1 MEQDVFHQ
9 NVEAHPEWGWRTV
22 YVCIYTHCIYVQICR
37 LSPCVPGPPTP
48 KVSETNLTLEEEAVS
63 LAQSIPPIFNAE
75 KFRRYQLDLVPK
87 FSQWM
92 ALSVEVKM
100 ASESSNFLPS
110 LALRVAL

>member
-1 MEQDVFHQ
+1 MYFITVLKPILNEVDVLYMCVRICQ
-9 NVEAHPEWGWRTV
+9 VG
-22 YVCIYTHCIYVQICR
+22 HCV
-37 LSPCVPGPPTP
+37 LEPPS
-48 KVSETNLTLEEEAVS
+48 KVNETNLTLEEGAVS
-63 LAQSIPPIFNAE
+63 LAQSTPPIFNAE
-75 KFRRYQLDLVPK
+75 KFRRFQLDSVPK

>member
-1 MEQDVFHQ
+1 MYFIKVLLPILNEVDVLYMCVRICQ
-9 NVEAHPEWGWRTV
+9 VG
-22 YVCIYTHCIYVQICR
+22 HCV
-37 LSPCVPGPPTP
+37 LEPPS
-48 KVSETNLTLEEEAVS
+48 KVNETNLTLEEGAVS
-63 LAQSIPPIFNAE
+63 LAQSTPPIFNAE
-75 KFRRYQLDLVPK
+75 KFRRFQLDSVPK

>member
-1 MEQDVFHQ
+1 MYFIKMLKPILNEVDVLYMCVYIH
-9 NVEAHPEWGWRTV
+9 TV
-22 YVCIYTHCIYVQICR
+22 YVSKYAGSVTVCQD
-37 LSPCVPGPPTP
+37 PPS
-48 KVSETNLTLEEEAVS
+48 KVTETNLTLEEGAVS
-63 LAQSIPPIFNAE
+63 LAQSTPPIFNAK
-75 KFRRYQLDLVPK
+75 KFRRFQLDSVPK

>member
-1 MEQDVFHQ
+1 MYFIKVLKPILNEVDVLYMCVRICQ
-9 NVEAHPEWGWRTV
+9 VG
-22 YVCIYTHCIYVQICR
+22 HCV
-37 LSPCVPGPPTP
+37 LEPPS
-48 KVSETNLTLEEEAVS
+48 KVNETNLTLEEGAVS
-63 LAQSIPPIFNAE
+63 LAQSTPPIFNAE
-75 KFRRYQLDLVPK
+75 KFRRFQLDSVPK

>member
-1 MEQDVFHQ
+1 MLE
-9 NVEAHPEWGWRTV
+9 
-22 YVCIYTHCIYVQICR
+22 
-37 LSPCVPGPPTP
+37 SPS
-48 KVSETNLTLEEEAVS
+48 KVNETNLTLEEGAVS
-63 LAQSIPPIFNAE
+63 LAQSTPPIFNAE
-75 KFRRYQLDLVPK
+75 KFRRFQLDSVPK

>member
-1 MEQDVFHQ
+1 MYFIKVLKPILNEVDVLYLCVRICQ
-9 NVEAHPEWGWRTV
+9 VS
-22 YVCIYTHCIYVQICR
+22 HCV
-37 LSPCVPGPPTP
+37 LGPPS
-48 KVSETNLTLEEEAVS
+48 KVNETNLTPEEGAVS
-63 LAQSIPPIFNAE
+63 LAQSTPPIFNAE
-75 KFRRYQLDLVPK
+75 KFRRFQLDSVPK

>member
-1 MEQDVFHQ
+1 MYFIKMLKPILNEVDVLYMCVYIH
-9 NVEAHPEWGWRTV
+9 TV
-22 YVCIYTHCIYVQICR
+22 YMSKYAGSVPVCQD
-37 LSPCVPGPPTP
+37 PPTP